1 MWLLEMLGR
10 PGFVWTLSLLV
21 ALAICVPYA
30 RRLWRQGRTDRERKE
45 EATRLGLDRPIAQY
59 PFIDPARCIGCGTC
73 VKVCPEGDVLGIVR
87 GTAVVVNG
95 LRCIGIA
102 HCEKACPVGAI
113 TVGVG
118 DKPRPDVPLLSEKL
132 ETTVPGVYVAG
143 ELGGLAL
150 VRNAV
155 RQGREVVERIADA
168 ASAQAAPEGVVDL
181 AIVGAGPAG
190 LSAALTARSA
200 GLSFEV
206 LEREKSFGG
215 TVLNYPRRKLVLTE
229 PVELPPFG
237 ALKQRE
243 YLKEEL
249 LEFFR
254 SMVEQ
259 TELPVSFGR
268 TVQEVVRVN
277 GHFELRTGAG
287 ATRARHVLLS
297 LGRRGNPRRL
307 GVPGE
312 ESSKVMYR
320 LIDAES
326 YSGERILVVGGG
338 DSAAEAVLGLARQK
352 DNRLWL
358 SYRKEKLVRLKK
370 KNLERIE
377 ALIESGRVEPLF
389 SSNVLEIG
397 PESVRLQVEGRGEVE
412 IPNDYVFI
420 FAGGE
425 PPYKFLRSIGVRFPG
440 DPEEPAGGPVAAAGS

>member
-1 MWLLEMLGR
+1 AGELG
-10 PGFVWTLSLLV
+10 GLALV
-21 ALAICVPYA
+21 RNAV
-30 RRLWRQGRTDRERKE
+30 RQGRADRERKE
-45 EATRLGLDRPIAQY
+45 EATRLGLDRPIAQH
-59 PFIDPARCIGCGTC
+59 PFIDPSRCIGCGTC
-73 VKVCPEGDVLGIVR
+73 VQVCPEGDVLGIVR

-118 DKPRPDVPLLSEKL
+118 DKPRPDVPLLSEGL
-132 ETTVPGVYVAG
+132 ETTVPGIYVAG

-155 RQGREVVERIADA
+155 RQGREVVERISDCRGAEP
-168 ASAQAAPEGVVDL
+168 AQEGVVDL

-190 LSAALTARSA
+190 LSAALTARAA

-206 LEREKSFGG
+206 LEQEKSFGG

-237 ALKQRE
+237 ALERRE

-249 LEFFR
+249 LEFFS

-268 TVQEVVRVN
+268 RVREVERVN
-277 GHFELRTGAG
+277 GHFELRTDAST
-287 ATRARHVLLS
+287 TRARHVLLS

-338 DSAAEAVLGLARQK
+338 DSAAEAVIGLARQQE
-352 DNRLWL
+352 NRVWL
-358 SYRKEKLVRLKK
+358 SYRKEKLVRLKQ
-370 KNLERIE
+370 KNLDKIDRLIE
-377 ALIESGRVEPLF
+377 AGRVEPLF
-389 SSNVLEIG
+389 SSNVLEIR
-397 PESVRLQVEGRGEVE
+397 PESVLLAVEGEGEVE
-412 IPNDYVFI
+412 IPNDYVFV

-425 PPYKFLRSIGVRFPG
+425 PPYKFLRSMGVRFPG
-440 DPEEPAGGPVAAAGS
+440 DAEEPAAAARTAAAGR